1 MAIQNYG
8 LNYVGQTS
16 HQIHDMECSPLNVSE
31 VTNPKETIKGGV
43 IGTIIALF
51 LLMIGESSLGGIC
64 CMGSIFVLFAGI
76 VQQSNQ
82 AVNTKLEEQSNQA
95 VNTKLEAVNTDPLG
109 GLTWAEDANG
119 NWGWLENIDAEAIDA
134 RASEITEQINI
145 SPEVISALQKTNG
158 DLGSLSTNE
167 LKSFSTSLGM
177 GTSNREIMVNN
188 INDSQA
194 GNKIIKG
201 ALTAVAA
208 GGAITATGVAIA
220 AKRELAK
227 KSLNS
232 VGKRI
237 NSIDDVDTWLKSS
250 GINANEL
257 VALID
262 PDGSGAVDAAEF
274 AAFTKMHT
282 GTIIPSWMVK
292 QIFDKIEP
300 GNRGT
305 ISIAAMLAHLESIGI
320 EIEKPEVED
329 SIADGSDEG
338 SDQFRV
344 GDRLE
349 AVVLGHPD
357 TIAVASIIAI
367 EGDNL
372 TIHFDGWNSNHDYT
386 TTADD
391 LDIRPVGTQEARG
404 EELHPP
410 YRHVGEFDWNQ
421 YLAQIGARAAPE
433 AAFSTAKESEESD
446 LEEIN
451 TEEEVET
458 ENEVETED
466 EVEEVET
473 EDEVEEVETENEVD
487 DDDDDDDDDEYGG
500 IDSKLELIIEE
511 LNVTKLRGEREQL
524 ILEKNST
531 FKSYLKIISI
541 QRTLIAEGDYRGG
554 NTATA
559 LLDGGP
565 FTAKF
570 QFKLADSANLSEIS
584 SNSDVK
590 VLCEL
595 LDYQSA
601 IKSAQLLV
609 TRILD

>member
-1 MAIQNYG
+1 M
-8 LNYVGQTS
+8 
-16 HQIHDMECSPLNVSE
+16 SE
-31 VTNPKETIKGGV
+31 GTNPKETIKGGV
-43 IGTIIALF
+43 IGTVIALF

-250 GINANEL
+250 GINANEI

-329 SIADGSDEG
+329 SIADDSDEG

-433 AAFSTAKESEESD
+433 AAFSTGKESEESD

-458 ENEVETED
+458 ENEVET
-466 EVEEVET
+466 
-473 EDEVEEVETENEVD
+473 
-487 DDDDDDDDDEYGG
+487 
-500 IDSKLELIIEE
+500 
-511 LNVTKLRGEREQL
+511 
-524 ILEKNST
+524 
-531 FKSYLKIISI
+531 
-541 QRTLIAEGDYRGG
+541 
-554 NTATA
+554 
-559 LLDGGP
+559 
-565 FTAKF
+565 
-570 QFKLADSANLSEIS
+570 
-584 SNSDVK
+584 
-590 VLCEL
+590 
-595 LDYQSA
+595 
-601 IKSAQLLV
+601 
-609 TRILD
+609 

>member
-1 MAIQNYG
+1 
-8 LNYVGQTS
+8 
-16 HQIHDMECSPLNVSE
+16 VSE
-31 VTNPKETIKGGV
+31 STDPKETIKGGI

-51 LLMIGESSLGGIC
+51 LLIIGESGLGGMC
-64 CMGSIFVLFAGI
+64 CMGSLFVLFMGI
-76 VQQSNQ
+76 VQKSNQ
-82 AVNTKLEEQSNQA
+82 AVNTKVE
-95 VNTKLEAVNTDPLG
+95 TVNTDSLG
-109 GLTWAEDANG
+109 GLVWAEDANG
-119 NWGWLENIDAEAIDA
+119 NWGWIEKIDTEAIDA

-145 SPEVISALQKTNG
+145 SPNVRSALQKTNG
-158 DLGSLSTNE
+158 DLSALSTNE

-177 GTSNREIMVNN
+177 NTSNRESMVNN
-188 INDSQA
+188 INDSKDA
-194 GNKIIKG
+194 NKIIKG
-201 ALTAVAA
+201 ALAAVAA
-208 GGAITATGVAIA
+208 GGAITAAGVGIA
-220 AKRELAK
+220 AKREIAK
-227 KSLNS
+227 KSLSS

-237 NSIDDVDTWLKSS
+237 NGIDDIDTWLKSS
-250 GINANEL
+250 GINANEI

-262 PDGSGAVDAAEF
+262 PDGSGSVDAAEF

-292 QIFDKIEP
+292 QIFNKIEP

-367 EGDNL
+367 EGDKI

-391 LDIRPVGTQEARG
+391 LNIRPVGTQEARG
-404 EELHPP
+404 DELHPP

-433 AAFSTAKESEESD
+433 AAFSTDKESEESD

-451 TEEEVET
+451 TEE
-458 ENEVETED
+458 EVETED

-473 EDEVEEVETENEVD
+473 EDEVEEVETEDEV

-500 IDSKLELIIEE
+500 IGSKLELIIEE
-511 LNVTKLRGEREQL
+511 LHATKLRGEREQL

-541 QRTLIAEGDYRGG
+541 QRTLIGGGDYRGG

-559 LLDGGP
+559 LLDGGT

-570 QFKLADSANLSEIS
+570 QFKVADSQNIS
-584 SNSDVK
+584 IIRSGSDVK

-609 TRILD
+609 TKILD